1 MRCSQIQSLEE
12 LSDRTNVGRRCFERV
27 LMCKPY
33 SIWFLSP
40 GREWHDG
47 LTYGTLGQEVCPLPT
62 SFHDHLSVFCGVVSD
77 YFEWTAFDTLCG
89 IRSLTSDILLHGR
102 RACIETISSQ
112 ALCVNLNSGARE
124 TVRAMCKK
132 NMHLAQTI

>member
-1 MRCSQIQSLEE
+1 
-12 LSDRTNVGRRCFERV
+12 
-27 LMCKPY
+27 MCKPY

-62 SFHDHLSVFCGVVSD
+62 SFHDHLSVFCGVVSA